1 MNMTRKRRT
10 YLVDRSFQLKYAL
23 VLAAWG
29 LLLAIVFGL
38 WVWQA
43 HEHVADLALRA
54 PRGAAAA
61 AVERSDRLLLW
72 MLPVIGILSAAALGL
87 VGFLMSH
94 RIAGPVYVMGR
105 DLRLLAQGHFP
116 EQRSLRKGDE
126 LQNLFELFRHAVDA
140 LKVREERRTEML
152 EEVLA
157 ALHGARPR
165 APELAGAIETLEAE
179 VRDRR
184 GALAEAAAA
193 QQLA

>member
-1 MNMTRKRRT
+1 MTRGVKRRT

-29 LLLAIVFGL
+29 LLLSVLFGL
-38 WVWQA
+38 WIWQA
-43 HEHVADLALRA
+43 HEHATDLVLRA
-54 PRGAAAA
+54 GGAKAALD
-61 AVERSDRLLLW
+61 RSDRLLLW
-72 MLPVIGILSAAALGL
+72 ALAGIGALSAAALGL

-116 EQRSLRKGDE
+116 GQRSLRKGDE
-126 LQNLFELFRHAVDA
+126 LQNLFALFRHAVDA
-140 LKVREERRTEML
+140 LRDREEQRTAML

-157 ALHGARPR
+157 RMEAAAPR
-165 APELAGAIETLEAE
+165 APELAPAIEALAAE

-184 GALAEAAAA
+184 GALEEARGEVAAVG
-193 QQLA
+193 